1 MNRTGLTLLAL
12 LTVVS
17 FAGCARF
24 STRQVDTTI
33 GADGKPSREIVTRAS
48 AFTLWDSKSQLA
60 NWKAA
65 QTDKSQTASVGSL
78 IQEANSSTNITA
90 IVEAV
95 VRGAVSAVK

>member
-1 MNRTGLTLLAL
+1 MNRTLLTSLAL
-12 LTVVS
+12 LTVAS

-60 NWKAA
+60 NWKAS
-65 QTDKSQTASVGSL
+65 QTDKTQSASVGAL
-78 IQEANSSTNITA
+78 NMEASSTTNIAA

-95 VRGAVSAVK
+95 VRGAVQAVK